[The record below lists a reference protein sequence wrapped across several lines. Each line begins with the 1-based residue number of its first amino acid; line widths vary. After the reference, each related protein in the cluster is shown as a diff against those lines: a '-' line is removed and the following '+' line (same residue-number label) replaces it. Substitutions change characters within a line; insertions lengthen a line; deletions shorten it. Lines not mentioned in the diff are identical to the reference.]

1 MQTQRQ
7 FLPSV
12 ASFPGVPS
20 SGQGD
25 PESNIAH
32 GLAIPLE

>member
-1 MQTQRQ
+1 
-7 FLPSV
+7 V